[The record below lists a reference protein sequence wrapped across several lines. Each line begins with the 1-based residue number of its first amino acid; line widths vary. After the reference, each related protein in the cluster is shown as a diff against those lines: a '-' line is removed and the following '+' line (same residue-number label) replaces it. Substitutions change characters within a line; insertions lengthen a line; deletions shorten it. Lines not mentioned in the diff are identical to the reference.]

1 MFHSTIFE
9 QPRMVE
15 LAEYIKHQGWVHLLE
30 KPVPSIFESEVRQF
44 YYTMKFFDDGLS
56 LSALVQGNKVKLDE
70 EDLAKILDVP
80 FVVVRLV
87 LK

>member
-44 YYTMKFFDDGLS
+44 YYTVMFSDDGLS
-56 LSALVQGNKVKLDE
+56 LSSLVQSKKVKLYE
-70 EDLAKILDVP
+70 KVFEKILDVP
-80 FVVVRLV
+80 TMGVRSV
-87 LK
+87 L